1 MFSLKT
7 LALVAVLGAASVSAA
22 DTALCGAHGLSL
34 KADNGLSPCEIA
46 SLMVGK
52 GAMPADSP
60 FPDLEA
66 QGLERYPIPTL
77 DEADDLRCN
86 IIFYNLVSG
95 CAACQTST
103 SKWASWDS
111 WTSHCRSQSNVGYIA
126 SIMPYDTPIPN
137 WAFTDPLATGGTFN
151 ATAARA
157 AADNLF
163 AIPDTVFNVK
173 SEATTTP
180 SPAVASTSGRTTNTG
195 AIAGGTVGGFTGGAL
210 LGALAAFLAAR
221 KKARKTKTVGD
232 DGQHSVHSQDTQDTI
247 MREKARINGLA

>member
-1 MFSLKT
+1 MRCLPD
-7 LALVAVLGAASVSAA
+7 LHEQVGEVSE
-22 DTALCGAHGLSL
+22 T
-34 KADNGLSPCEIA
+34 LSPGRGRELTA
-46 SLMVGK
+46 SSPAGTRGLRTAGRRATSGKHDRHLFQFWEAAHRILTVG
-52 GAMPADSP
+52 
-60 FPDLEA
+60 
-66 QGLERYPIPTL
+66 
-77 DEADDLRCN
+77 
-86 IIFYNLVSG
+86 
-95 CAACQTST
+95 
-103 SKWASWDS
+103 
-111 WTSHCRSQSNVGYIA
+111 SHSYIA

-163 AIPDTVFNVK
+163 GTSTSSMLAIIVRSSSADSIAIPDTVFNVK

-180 SPAVASTSGRTTNTG
+180 SPAVASTSGCSTNTG

-221 KKARKTKTVGD
+221 KKARKTKAAGD